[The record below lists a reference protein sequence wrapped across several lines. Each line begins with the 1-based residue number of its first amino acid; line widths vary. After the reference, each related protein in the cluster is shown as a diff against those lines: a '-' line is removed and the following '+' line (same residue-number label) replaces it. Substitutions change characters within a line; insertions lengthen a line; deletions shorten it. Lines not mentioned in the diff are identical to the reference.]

1 MFQPRLKLIPET
13 DGQFSLLA
21 DTPVPNDFYT
31 AGKALKSAPK
41 GVAVGANVT
50 PVTLPLKYKQK
61 ANPGEQRLVFHRAF
75 DLDLE
80 AGTVLKVFVTLDGK
94 VLGEASMMLAL
105 QNGRL
110 VGLQDAEGGATDVAR
125 GMSSVVTAVE
135 LSLELCRAIVIQSSF
150 NPERF
155 KELTQQLR
163 ELGVID
169 DKRAR
174 AHKDRIRKR
183 LTQSGFDIDR
193 DKVSSGPAVQVDECA
208 DSVFNNA
215 TT

>member
-21 DTPVPNDFYT
+21 DTPVPNSFYT
-31 AGKALKSAPK
+31 AGKVSKGAPK
-41 GVAVGANVT
+41 NLDVGAHVVA
-50 PVTLPLKYKQK
+50 VTLPLKYRQK
-61 ANPGEQRLVFHRAF
+61 ADAGEARTLFHRAF

-80 AGTVLKVFVTLDGK
+80 AGTVLKAYVTLDGK
-94 VLGEASMMLAL
+94 VLGEGSMILAE

-110 VGLQDAEGGATDVAR
+110 VGLPDGAAPASLLSPAALP
-125 GMSSVVTAVE
+125 GVE
-135 LSLELCRAIVIQSSF
+135 LSIELCRALVVQASF

-155 KELTQQLR
+155 HDLTQQLR

-169 DKRAR
+169 DKRAK

-183 LTQSGFDIDR
+183 LIQSGFDIDP
-193 DKVSSGPAVQVDECA
+193 DEISSGPVVTVDRCA

>member
-21 DTPVPNDFYT
+21 DTPVPNAFYN
-31 AGKALKSAPK
+31 AGKVSKSAPK
-41 GVAVGANVT
+41 DLDVGAHVT
-50 PVTLPLKYKQK
+50 AVTLPLKYRQK
-61 ANPGEQRLVFHRAF
+61 ADAGEPRTLFHRVF

-80 AGTVLKVFVTLDGK
+80 VGTVLKAYVTLDGK
-94 VLGEASMMLAL
+94 VLGESSMILAE

-110 VGLQDAEGGATDVAR
+110 VGLPDSGIPVSAV
-125 GMSSVVTAVE
+125 STAAIPGVE
-135 LSLELCRAIVIQSSF
+135 LSIELCRAVAIQGSF

-155 KELTQQLR
+155 NDLTQQLR

-169 DKRAR
+169 DKRAK
-174 AHKDRIRKR
+174 AHKDRIRRR
-183 LTQSGFDIDR
+183 LIQSGFDIDP
-193 DKVSSGPAVQVDECA
+193 DKISSGPVITVDDCA

-215 TT
+215 TV